1 MLFINHPVNLCLC
14 TIYDLFLGINK
25 FIYKVSIKNKSKSVE
40 TYCTVRF
47 SVAQH
52 YFCCFAQV
60 SHQQNTFFLYFT
72 YCLLFSSAF
81 LCLAIERLL
90 YCYHDILQQ

>member
-60 SHQQNTFFLYFT
+60 SHQQNTFFFCILLTAYFSA
-72 YCLLFSSAF
+72 LPFSA
-81 LCLAIERLL
+81 
-90 YCYHDILQQ
+90 